1 VTDSSGLQAGKRK
14 AALTGDEPA
23 AYKPPVAKRGLF
35 IVLEGLDGAGTTTQ
49 AQELVRR
56 LREAGE
62 RAHFTAEPSSG
73 PIGSQIRMML
83 AGRLVGYRGGS
94 WDRRSLALLFAA
106 DRLDHLAADIEPK
119 LEAGMHVVCDRYV
132 LSSLAYQ
139 SLDNPAPWVAEIN
152 RYAPP
157 PDVTF
162 FLRVRATVALKRR
175 QAASPGKGD
184 LFETLPQQKKIERGY
199 ERDVGIHG
207 KRHKVRVVDGEQPL
221 EAVSDALWRE
231 VERRL
236 ARRR

>member
-1 VTDSSGLQAGKRK
+1 MAS
-14 AALTGDEPA
+14 
-23 AYKPPVAKRGLF
+23 KRGRF
-35 IVLEGLDGAGTTTQ
+35 IVFEGLDGAGTTTQ

-56 LREAGE
+56 LRAAGE

-94 WDRRSLALLFAA
+94 WDRRSLALLFAG
-106 DRLDHLAADIEPK
+106 DRLDHVASDIEPK
-119 LEAGMHVVCDRYV
+119 LAQGMHVVCDRYV

-139 SLDNPAPWVAEIN
+139 SLDNPAEWVAAIN

-162 FLRVRATVALKRR
+162 FLRVRASVALKRR
-175 QAASPGKGD
+175 QAASPGTVD
-184 LFETLPQQKKIERGY
+184 LFETLPQQKRIERHY
-199 ERDVGIHG
+199 DRDVEAHG
-207 KRHKVRVVDGEQPL
+207 KRHKVQVIDGELPL
-221 EAVSDALWRE
+221 ETVSEQIWAD

-236 ARRR
+236 PRRR